1 MSNETRQKNKFTKK
15 HNPKC
20 LIRKHQISS
29 SKVSGLQEDHVIFYM
44 PKCQP
49 HTDHR
54 IHPLFHANQNHL
66 LRQLWGTLRTRKRKA
81 QPAKSGQK
89 SCTILTVAIYAPPA
103 WLAAWSWSTA
113 GRLPETAWWSP
124 DHVPSATCHAH
135 NTLPHG
141 QAGRRV
147 TSTKC
152 PSSNHSVHRW
162 SPVMWG
168 LKCAH
173 HLPS

>member
-1 MSNETRQKNKFTKK
+1 MRLGRKTSLPRNT
-15 HNPKC
+15 KC
-20 LIRKHQISS
+20 LIRRHQISS
-29 SKVSGLQEDHVIFYM
+29 SKVSGLQEDHHVIFCM
-44 PKCQP
+44 PECQP
-49 HTDHR
+49 HIDHF
-54 IHPLFHANQNHL
+54 IHPLFHANQNISYDNF
-66 LRQLWGTLRTRKRKA
+66 GVPSDPGKRKA
-81 QPAKSGQK
+81 QFAKSGQK
-89 SCTILTVAIYAPPA
+89 SCTILTVVICAPPA

-124 DHVPSATCHAH
+124 DHVPSATCHAR

-162 SPVMWG
+162 SPIMWG

-173 HLPS
+173 HLPSQKT